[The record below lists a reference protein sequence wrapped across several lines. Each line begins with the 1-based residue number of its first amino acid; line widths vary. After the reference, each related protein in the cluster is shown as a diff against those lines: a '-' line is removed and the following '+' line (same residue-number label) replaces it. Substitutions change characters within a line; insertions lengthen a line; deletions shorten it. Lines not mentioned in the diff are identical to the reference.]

1 MATLIHQLGMSAN
14 VAVIDASSIAWTVD
28 TRTIVHELLG
38 NLSPDFTFRP
48 RGLRRGTL
56 TLVLPDKESADTAMS
71 IHTQPGR
78 IVLDE
83 PGVMNLRYRAVG
95 ELQLAQDP
103 VSRKAW
109 ILTADFIEVLAA

>member
-14 VAVIDASSIAWTVD
+14 VAALEASSIQWNVD

-38 NLSPDFTFRP
+38 SISPDFTFRP

-56 TLVLPDKESADTAMS
+56 TYILPDKESADTAMS

-78 IVLDE
+78 IVVDE
-83 PGVMNLRYRAVG
+83 PGVVNLRYRAVG
-95 ELQLAQDP
+95 ELRLAQDP

-109 ILTADFIEVLAA
+109 ILTTDFVEVYAT